1 MARNSW
7 DDFRKEK
14 QRQRQEEA
22 KGKKHP
28 EPRRQAESE
37 DDFEDE
43 EEPVTVDFAQP
54 RIQED
59 TDEEEADLQPER
71 EIHLI
76 DLAVPPDLRKTDFE
90 QDGLTGSMKNGSR
103 RKSARPSPRPSR
115 VETDEDAEILEPLT
129 FGKAAEEPSE
139 DEEELQPAHGTAA
152 GKASRRNETMQTVR
166 LERKTQQSQATAE
179 NRSDRPGRSGTAGR
193 ERTGPS
199 SSQETVR
206 KGRTGSSSS
215 QEAARQGRTGSSS
228 SQGTSRQR
236 RAEASSYRGTA
247 RQGRAGASSASGK
260 SAQPVRRRQTA
271 SPYPAQLKAAR
282 KANKQAIK
290 LRKAQEREERRA
302 NKPQPTARQL
312 RRRRRLYARIALFTL
327 LAALFGFSAYYY
339 VARRTYHGY
348 KVIKYSE
355 QEDVVSTGYL
365 PMNGKILRYNTNEV
379 SLVDASLN
387 TQWIESYTM
396 TNPIADVRGDHA
408 VIADRDGTLL
418 LMVGPSGIT
427 GRVSTSY
434 AIVKAC
440 VSQSGLVAAILDG
453 GSDTWINF
461 YGSDGSLIA
470 ENQTTMEDP
479 GYPMDVDL
487 SDNGTLMM
495 VSYQFI
501 DGSKTTSYVAFY
513 NFGDAGQ
520 NSDDRIVSGFTYEGK
535 LVPQIQCLD
544 PSRSVAFR
552 DDGFVIYYGN
562 QVPNESK
569 TVKVSKEIISTFYD
583 ENNIGLVF
591 KNDNKDKQYTMQVY
605 GTNGELKFSKDF
617 NVPYTTI
624 KMSDGYIIMYNS
636 GQLSIVSSSGSER
649 FMGSVDGTI
658 NNCAKLGLNRY
669 LLIMDNGVNIIRFT

>member
-1 MARNSW
+1 MAKNSW

-14 QRQRQEEA
+14 QRRRQEEA
-22 KGKKHP
+22 KGKNRP
-28 EPRRQAESE
+28 EPVRAAESE
-37 DDFEDE
+37 DDHEDE
-43 EEPVTVDFAQP
+43 EGPVTVDFALP

-59 TDEEEADLQPER
+59 TEEEADPLPDR

-90 QDGLTGSMKNGSR
+90 QESKNLSAGPNA
-103 RKSARPSPRPSR
+103 RKSSARPAARPVRLS
-115 VETDEDAEILEPLT
+115 TDEEPDALEPVS
-129 FGKAAEEPSE
+129 FYKEEPK
-139 DEEELQPAHGTAA
+139 EEPAVREHRPRSGQSTGGRTPRSAGSSQAA
-152 GKASRRNETMQTVR
+152 GP
-166 LERKTQQSQATAE
+166 ERKKTTSRTGA
-179 NRSDRPGRSGTAGR
+179 RSHAGNTGAR
-193 ERTGPS
+193 QERTRPAS
-199 SSQETVR
+199 
-206 KGRTGSSSS
+206 
-215 QEAARQGRTGSSS
+215 AAQ
-228 SQGTSRQR
+228 
-236 RAEASSYRGTA
+236 
-247 RQGRAGASSASGK
+247 K
-260 SAQPVRRRQTA
+260 SAQPVRRRQNP
-271 SPYPAQLKAAR
+271 SPDPAQLRAAR
-282 KANKQAIK
+282 KASKQALK
-290 LRKAQEREERRA
+290 FQKAQEREERRA
-302 NKPQPTARQL
+302 NRPQPTPRQL
-312 RRRRRLYARIALFTL
+312 RRRRRLYARITLFL
-327 LAALFGFSAYYY
+327 FVAALCGFGAYYY

-348 KVIKYSE
+348 KVVKYSE

-365 PMNGKILRYNTNEV
+365 PMNGRILRYNTNEV
-379 SLVDASLN
+379 SLVDTSLT

-418 LMVGPSGIT
+418 VMVGPSGIT
-427 GRVSTSY
+427 GKVNTSY

-495 VSYQFI
+495 VTYQFI

-513 NFGDAGQ
+513 NFGDVGQ
-520 NSDDRIVSGFTYEGK
+520 NSDDHIVSGFTYEGK
-535 LVPQIQCLD
+535 LIPQIQCLD

-569 TVKVSKEIISTFYD
+569 TVKVNKEIVSTFYD

-591 KNDNKDKQYTMQVY
+591 KNDSKDKQYTMEVY
-605 GTNGELKFSKDF
+605 GTNGELRFSRDF
-617 NVPYTTI
+617 NVSYTTI
-624 KMSDGYIIMYNS
+624 KMSGGYIIMYNS
-636 GQLSIVSSSGSER
+636 GQLSIVSSNGSER

-658 NNCAKLGLNRY
+658 NNCARLGLNRY
-669 LLIMDNGVNIIRFT
+669 LLVMDNGVNIIRFT